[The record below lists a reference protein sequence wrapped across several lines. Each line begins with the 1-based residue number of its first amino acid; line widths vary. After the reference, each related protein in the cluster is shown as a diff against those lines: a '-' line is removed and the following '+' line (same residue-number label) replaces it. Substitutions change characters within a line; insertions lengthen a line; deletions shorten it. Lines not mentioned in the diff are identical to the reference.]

1 MNVKQNRYKTTIY
14 RIVIR
19 RHSGRSYKAW
29 KGFYSSC
36 LSDRMNKTICESPVK
51 WESRYLLLRDSFEP
65 ASELQVHWTTFIFD
79 AFQLILFSFYI
90 SKLKLFLNLCSGF
103 GVLLEN
109 FAYFEYCF
117 SKIVVVFNT
126 IIFERRD
133 IIRDVVYK
141 ILMKWILEHSV

>member
-90 SKLKLFLNLCSGF
+90 SKLKLFLNL
-103 GVLLEN
+103 
-109 FAYFEYCF
+109 AQ
-117 SKIVVVFNT
+117 VVVFCWRKILHILNIVFPNLNSVRIKHAYLYT
-126 IIFERRD
+126 RW
-133 IIRDVVYK
+133 VLMYK
-141 ILMKWILEHSV
+141 ISLNVP